1 LIAPPLDPTLNDC
14 EPGFDPPTVK
24 ANFNEL
30 GFAVTF
36 GLVAA
41 VTVRDTG
48 TLCGVFPASDDAI
61 ETLPLYVPAARPDGF
76 TDTLTLPGVLPLPVA
91 DNQLPPDADAE

>member
-14 EPGFDPPTVK
+14 EPGFDPPTVN

-41 VTVRDTG
+41 VIVNVTG
-48 TLCGVFPASDDAI
+48 TLCGVFPAPDDAI
-61 ETLPLYVPAARPDGF
+61 ETLPLYVPAAIPDGL
-76 TDTLTLPGVLPLPVA
+76 TETLTLPGVLPPPLA
-91 DNQLPPDADAE
+91 ESQAPPDAEAE